1 MSEIIIFSWDH
12 AGYPLVEPL
21 TILAKELGFEV
32 VTLGNFNTEP
42 VDYPDSVAS
51 LITSMRSNQGSV
63 GVLICGSGIGMSMA
77 ANRYKGVRAALC
89 TSECEARTARAH
101 NDANI
106 LCLGARV
113 IGVEQAKACLQVF
126 LTTPFAGQRHQR
138 RVAKIDALVS
148 QED

>member
-1 MSEIIIFSWDH
+1 MSETIIFSWDH

-21 TILAKELGFEV
+21 TTLAKELGFEV
-32 VTLGNFNTEP
+32 MTLGHFNTEP

-51 LITSMRSNQGSV
+51 LIIAMRAGQGRV

-77 ANRYKGVRAALC
+77 ANRYQGMRAAVC

-106 LCLGARV
+106 LCLGSRV

-126 LTTPFAGQRHQR
+126 LTTPFAGQRHAR
-138 RVAKIDALVS
+138 RVAKIDTLV
-148 QED
+148 